1 MTDVLSNATTNAVLE
16 MNISETVGTY
26 SGHLEAPG
34 DHDWIKVT
42 LTANTA
48 YQFFLSF
55 QEAGSRTGDSDFTL
69 RDAAGNIVAHNGDAT
84 NNDQNSFGV
93 FTPPTTGTY
102 YIDVS
107 ETGDNDTGAY
117 SVLMTTLNGTNVF
130 LTDASDNPTVNVGER
145 VAGGAGSDFITFNAG
160 GFDALGE
167 QGDDILFGN
176 TNQNLLS
183 GGLGN
188 DFLSGDAAGDFLF
201 GDAGD
206 DSLIGGADGDQ
217 LFGGDGFDKLDGGAD
232 ADRLSGGGDDD
243 VLIGG
248 AGVDVLNGGLGTDFL
263 TGGTEADNF
272 DFNSIKD
279 SVKGLDRDQILDF
292 SHAEGDRIDLATI
305 DANTHKG
312 GNQAFHF
319 IGAHKFGHHD
329 GELRY
334 KGNVLSGD
342 VNGDGR
348 ADFEIH
354 IDVASLLKG
363 DFIL

>member
-1 MTDVLSNATTNAVLE
+1 MADVAGNATTYAVLE
-16 MNISETVGTY
+16 MNIEGETGTY
-26 SGHLEAPG
+26 SGRIEQAG
-34 DHDWIKVT
+34 DHDWIAVT
-42 LTANTA
+42 LTADNA

-55 QEAGSRTGDSDFTL
+55 QEASSPTGDSEFTL
-69 RDAAGNIVAHNGDAT
+69 RDAAGNIVAHNSDAT
-84 NNDQNSFGV
+84 NTDQNSFGA
-93 FTPPTTGTY
+93 FTPTTTGTY

-107 ETGDNDTGAY
+107 EAGDNDTGAY

-130 LTDASDNPTVNVGER
+130 LTGASDNPNVNASER
-145 VAGGAGSDFITFNAG
+145 VAGGAGNDFITLG
-160 GFDALGE
+160 PDGFDALGE
-167 QGDDILFGN
+167 QGDDTLFGDGR
-176 TNQNLLS
+176 QNILS

-188 DFLSGDAAGDFLF
+188 DFLSGDAGNDSMF

-206 DSLIGGADGDQ
+206 DRLAGGADGNQ

-232 ADRLSGGGDDD
+232 SDRLFGGADDD
-243 VLIGG
+243 SLNGG
-248 AGVDVLNGGLGTDFL
+248 AGTDLLNGGVGTDFL
-263 TGGTEADNF
+263 AGGSEADTF

-292 SHAEGDRIDLATI
+292 SHAEGDKIDLATI

-319 IGAHKFGHHD
+319 IGARGFGHNE

-354 IDVASLLKG
+354 VDVASLIKG
-363 DFIL
+363 DFVL